1 MMKAVSTASSA
12 KELAAGIRTAMTRLN
27 ALDKTA
33 YTSFVQELVK
43 AANTP
48 VPAEPAAPAASATGA
63 VRGNKPGAPTPGEYA
78 NLEKR
83 IQSQM
88 GSK

>member
-1 MMKAVSTASSA
+1 MKAISTASNA
-12 KELAAGIRTAMTRLN
+12 KELAAGIKTAMTRLN

-33 YTSFVQELVK
+33 YSSFVQELVK

-48 VPAEPAAPAASATGA
+48 VPAEPVAKAAPAAGA
-63 VRGNKPGAPTPGEYA
+63 VRGNKPGAPTPDEYA

-88 GSK
+88 GTK